1 MSMVSITEAARLVSR
16 SRTTLYRYI
25 EQGKLSMCTDAQG
38 AKCIDISELL
48 RVFGELSVQPAVTGE
63 QSHGVPSEQQW
74 TGQPVHIEQ
83 SSVTT
88 EQIIEQENLALKREI
103 ALLKEVI
110 SEKDKRLLL
119 LEYHAEKSQDKPKK
133 KRWWHFS

>member
-25 EQGKLSMCTDAQG
+25 EQGKLSMCTDVQG
-38 AKCIDISELL
+38 AKYIDISDLL
-48 RVFGELSVQPAVTGE
+48 RVFGELSVQPSVTGE
-63 QSHGVPSEQQW
+63 QSHVVPSEQQW
-74 TGQPVHIEQ
+74 TGQTVHIEQ
-83 SSVTT
+83 SNVTT
-88 EQIIEQENLALKREI
+88 EQVIEQENLALKREI

-110 SEKDKRLLL
+110 VEKDKRLLL